1 MDPTV
6 TDLTQDDQYLR
17 FTLGNANVSIANA
30 LRRIMTAEIPC
41 VVFRTAPYEENRASI
56 EINTSRMNNELI
68 KQRISCIPI
77 HITDTEFPLDEY
89 IVELDV
95 RNDTTEIIYAT
106 TSDFKLK
113 HIPSDSVDA
122 NGVNDANKKQRDTPS
137 VEQLFPPDKITHDY
151 IDIVRLRPK
160 ISDAIPGEHIKLS
173 LRFDL
178 GTAKQDGAFNVVST
192 CAYAATP
199 NKQEI
204 DNVWS
209 KMAEEMKTKNMSE
222 DDISY
227 AEKDWRLLDAKR
239 ITNPDSFDFIVE
251 SVGQFKEI
259 DIVKKATDVMLSKLS
274 NFIKVIKE
282 VVTKS
287 TNTNTIPNSFDIILH
302 GEDYTLGK
310 VLEYI
315 LYRDYYEPED
325 AMVSLT
331 YCGFQK
337 PHPHIDLSIIRVG
350 FAEENIQ
357 ADEVRNL
364 LEVVCYT
371 AINIFKKIKNDFP

>member
-1 MDPTV
+1 MDPIV

-95 RNDTTEIIYAT
+95 RNDTTEIMYAT

>member
-1 MDPTV
+1 
-6 TDLTQDDQYLR
+6 
-17 FTLGNANVSIANA
+17 
-30 LRRIMTAEIPC
+30 
-41 VVFRTAPYEENRASI
+41 
-56 EINTSRMNNELI
+56 
-68 KQRISCIPI
+68 
-77 HITDTEFPLDEY
+77 
-89 IVELDV
+89 
-95 RNDTTEIIYAT
+95 
-106 TSDFKLK
+106 
-113 HIPSDSVDA
+113 
-122 NGVNDANKKQRDTPS
+122 
-137 VEQLFPPDKITHDY
+137 
-151 IDIVRLRPK
+151 
-160 ISDAIPGEHIKLS
+160 
-173 LRFDL
+173 
-178 GTAKQDGAFNVVST
+178 
-192 CAYAATP
+192 
-199 NKQEI
+199 
-204 DNVWS
+204 
-209 KMAEEMKTKNMSE
+209 MAEEMKTKNMSE

-325 AMVSLT
+325 AMVPLT

-350 FAEENIQ
+350 FAEENIL
-357 ADEVRNL
+357 ADDVENL

>member
-1 MDPTV
+1 MDPIV